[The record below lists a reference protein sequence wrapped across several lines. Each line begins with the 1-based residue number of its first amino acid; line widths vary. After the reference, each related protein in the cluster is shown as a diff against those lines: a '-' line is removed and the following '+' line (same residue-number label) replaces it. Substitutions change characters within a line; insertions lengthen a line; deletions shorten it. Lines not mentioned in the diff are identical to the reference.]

1 MIDNLKKSFKE
12 TTIIVIP
19 ICIIVTIISSI
30 FNLDKSVITSF
41 MISSIF
47 LIIGIS
53 LFTFGADLSMMM
65 IGEKLGSSLIKS
77 KKIGIILGV
86 ILLIGIMIT
95 VAEPDLRVLAEQIP
109 SIPTTTLILTIS
121 LGVGIMLTIAAIK
134 ILFKLSLRT
143 ILIISYALVFALLAF
158 VPSSFI
164 PIAFDS
170 SGVTTGP
177 ISVPFILALGIG
189 LTAFRTDSNTK
200 NDTFGL
206 IGLCAVGPKIMVLI
220 LGMLYQG
227 TNTYDT
233 SIYNNNLPLLLQ
245 YTEKFLECI
254 KSVSI
259 SLSPIIG
266 LFIVFNIIKKDAFSK
281 KQIKKIIIG
290 LIATF
295 LGLCLFLTGVDVGFM
310 KTGFLLGQEFINNNL
325 TKYIIPFISVIGF
338 LVVFAEPAVK
348 ILTNEV
354 EKITEGSITSN
365 IMRITISIGV
375 IIALLLALLRVIY
388 QIPIFWFLV
397 IAYALA
403 MLLTFLSPKMFT
415 AIAFDT
421 GGSVCGP
428 LTATFILPFII
439 GVCLASNGNIMLD
452 AFGLI
457 AFIATSPLI
466 MVQLLGIIFKIK
478 TKQEIN
484 KKIDETIINYDWR
497 TSLW

>member
-12 TTIIVIP
+12 TTIIVLP
-19 ICIIVTIISSI
+19 ICLIVSIIALL
-30 FNLDKSVITSF
+30 FNLDKSIITSF
-41 MISSIF
+41 MISSVF

-65 IGEKLGSSLIKS
+65 IGEKLGSALIKS

-121 LGVGIMLTIAAIK
+121 LGVGIMLMIAVMK
-134 ILFKLSLRT
+134 ILFKLSFRT
-143 ILIISYALVFALLAF
+143 ILIISYTIVFALLAF
-158 VPSSFI
+158 VPDSFI
-164 PIAFDS
+164 PISFDS

-220 LGMLYQG
+220 LGMLYTG

-233 SIYNNNLPLLLQ
+233 SIYNSNLPLLLQ

-254 KSVSI
+254 KSVAI
-259 SLSPIIG
+259 SLSPIIA
-266 LFIVFNIIKKDAFSK
+266 LFIIFNLIQKDVFTK
-281 KQIKKIIIG
+281 KQIKKVIIG

-295 LGLCLFLTGVDVGFM
+295 IGLCLFLTGVDVGFM
-310 KTGFLLGQEFINNNL
+310 KTGFVLGQNFIDNNL

-338 LVVFAEPAVK
+338 LVVFAEPAIK

-354 EKITEGSITSN
+354 EEITEGSITSN
-365 IMRITISIGV
+365 IMRIAISIGV
-375 IIALLLALLRVIY
+375 IMALILAILRVLY

-397 IAYALA
+397 VSYALA
-403 MLLTFLSPKMFT
+403 MLLTFFSPKMFT

-428 LTATFILPFII
+428 LTATFILPFVI
-439 GVCLASNGNIMLD
+439 GICLASNGNIMLD

-466 MVQLLGIIFKIK
+466 TIQILGIIFKIK

-484 KKIDETIINYDWR
+484 KEIDEEIIEYDWR
-497 TSLW
+497 ATI

>member
-12 TTIIVIP
+12 TAIIVLP
-19 ICIIVTIISSI
+19 ICLIVSIIALL
-30 FNLDKSVITSF
+30 FNLDKSIITSF
-41 MISSIF
+41 MISSVF

-65 IGEKLGSSLIKS
+65 IGEKLGSALIKS

-121 LGVGIMLTIAAIK
+121 LGVGIMLMIAVMK
-134 ILFKLSLRT
+134 ILFKLSFRT
-143 ILIISYALVFALLAF
+143 ILIISYTIVFALLAF
-158 VPSSFI
+158 VPDSFI
-164 PIAFDS
+164 PISFDS

-220 LGMLYQG
+220 LGMLYTG

-233 SIYNNNLPLLLQ
+233 SIYNSNLPLLLQ

-254 KSVSI
+254 KSVAI
-259 SLSPIIG
+259 SLSPIIA
-266 LFIVFNIIKKDAFSK
+266 LFIIFNLIQKDVFTK
-281 KQIKKIIIG
+281 KQIKKVIIG

-295 LGLCLFLTGVDVGFM
+295 IGLCLFLTGVDVGFM
-310 KTGFLLGQEFINNNL
+310 KTGFVLGQNFIDNNL

-338 LVVFAEPAVK
+338 LVVFAEPAIK

-354 EKITEGSITSN
+354 EEITEGSITSN
-365 IMRITISIGV
+365 IMRIAISIGV
-375 IIALLLALLRVIY
+375 IMALILAILRVLY

-397 IAYALA
+397 VSYALA
-403 MLLTFLSPKMFT
+403 MLLTFFSPKMFT
-415 AIAFDT
+415 AIAFDA

-428 LTATFILPFII
+428 LTATFILPFVI
-439 GVCLASNGNIMLD
+439 GICLASNGNIMLD

-466 MVQLLGIIFKIK
+466 TIQILGIIFKIK

-484 KKIDETIINYDWR
+484 KEIDEEIIEYDWR
-497 TSLW
+497 ATI

>member
-12 TTIIVIP
+12 TAIIVIP
-19 ICIIVTIISSI
+19 ICIIVSIIAILFGLDKTIITSFLISSI
-30 FNLDKSVITSF
+30 L
-41 MISSIF
+41 

-65 IGEKLGSSLIKS
+65 IGEKLGSALMQSKNIK
-77 KKIGIILGV
+77 IILGV

-95 VAEPDLRVLAEQIP
+95 IAEPDLRVLAEQIP

-121 LGVGIMLTIAAIK
+121 IGVGIMLTIAAIK
-134 ILFKLSLRT
+134 ILFKLNLRT
-143 ILIISYALVFALLAF
+143 ILIISYTIVFALLAF
-158 VPSSFI
+158 VDKSFI
-164 PIAFDS
+164 PISFDS

-189 LTAFRTDSNTK
+189 LTAFRTDSNAK

-220 LGMLYQG
+220 LGMLYSG

-233 SIYNNNLPLLLQ
+233 SIYNNNLPLIMQ

-254 KSVSI
+254 KSVFI
-259 SLSPIIG
+259 SLAPIIG
-266 LFIVFNIIKKDAFSK
+266 LFIIFNLIKKDAFTK
-281 KQIKKIIIG
+281 KQIKQIVTG
-290 LIATF
+290 LLATF
-295 LGLCLFLTGVDVGFM
+295 IGLCLFLTGVDVGFM
-310 KTGFLLGQEFINNNL
+310 KTGFLLGQNFIEKDLTNL
-325 TKYIIPFISVIGF
+325 IIPFIAVIGF

-354 EKITEGSITSN
+354 EEITEGSITSN
-365 IMRITISIGV
+365 IMRITISLGV
-375 IIALLLALLRVIY
+375 ILALILAILRVLY

-397 IAYALA
+397 VFYIIA
-403 MLLTFLSPKMFT
+403 MLLTFFSPKMFT

-428 LTATFILPFII
+428 LTATFILPFVI
-439 GVCLASNGNIMLD
+439 GICLASNGNIMLD

-466 MVQLLGIIFKIK
+466 TIQILGIIFKQK
-478 TKQEIN
+478 TKYEIN
-484 KKIDETIINYDWR
+484 KKIDETIINYEWR
-497 TSLW
+497 NNL

>member
-12 TTIIVIP
+12 TTIIVVP
-19 ICIIVTIISSI
+19 ICVIVTIIALL
-30 FNLDKSVITSF
+30 FNLDKTIISSF
-41 MISSIF
+41 MISSIL

-77 KKIGIILGV
+77 KKIALILGI

-109 SIPTTTLILTIS
+109 SIPTTTLILSIS
-121 LGVGIMLTIAAIK
+121 LGVGIMLMIAAMK

-143 ILIISYALVFALLAF
+143 ILIISYTLVFALLAF

-164 PIAFDS
+164 PISFDS

-189 LTAFRTDSNTK
+189 LTAFRTDSDTK

-206 IGLCAVGPKIMVLI
+206 IGLCAIGPKIMVLI
-220 LGMLYQG
+220 LGMLFSG

-233 SIYNNNLPLLLQ
+233 SIYNNNLPLMEQ
-245 YTEKFLECI
+245 YIEKFLECL
-254 KSVSI
+254 KSVTI
-259 SLSPIIG
+259 SLLPIIA
-266 LFIVFNIIKKDAFSK
+266 LFIIFNLVKKGVFSK
-281 KQIKKIIIG
+281 KQIKKVIIG

-310 KTGFLLGQEFINNNL
+310 KTGFVLGQNFINKNL
-325 TKYIIPFISVIGF
+325 TIYIIPFICVIGF

-354 EKITEGSITSN
+354 EEITEGSITSN
-365 IMRITISIGV
+365 LMRITISVGV
-375 IIALLLALLRVIY
+375 VIALILAIIRVLY
-388 QIPIFWFLV
+388 HVPILWFLIV
-397 IAYALA
+397 AYFISL
-403 MLLTFLSPKMFT
+403 LLTFISPKMFT

-428 LTATFILPFII
+428 LTATFILPFVI
-439 GVCLASNGNIMLD
+439 GICLASNGNIMLD

-466 MVQLLGIIFKIK
+466 TIQILGIIFKIK
-478 TKQEIN
+478 TKVQIN
-484 KKIDETIINYDWR
+484 KEIDETIIEYDWR
-497 TSLW
+497 ESL